1 MTTVCFIG
9 HRKIENHNRVEKVTK
24 EFVTDLIENYNCTN
38 FLFGSKSEFNYICLD
53 ILTKLKEI
61 HSNINRI
68 YVRAEYPNIK
78 NDYEDYLLERY
89 EKTIFPKHLENA
101 GKAIYIKRNQYMI
114 DESDICVFFYDN
126 NSFNKKSGTK
136 LALDYAIKKNKFVIN
151 IFDNY

>member
-89 EKTIFPKHLENA
+89 EKTIFSGWKKPPKQFILKE
-101 GKAIYIKRNQYMI
+101 
-114 DESDICVFFYDN
+114 
-126 NSFNKKSGTK
+126 T
-136 LALDYAIKKNKFVIN
+136 N
-151 IFDNY
+151 I